1 MISERDL
8 FCVHGPQT
16 DRETDSRAGGES
28 AGGLQCCLSCDSQT
42 LGGEG
47 DGWSQ
52 TQTPRHGSPPDIRH
66 HNMTSPLGPHCSHR
80 SGSPLSHEIVAYLV
94 WR

>member
-1 MISERDL
+1 MEIFSKYILESLYKSTHKKGIFNDGMISERDL

-42 LGGEG
+42 LGGGGGGRME
-47 DGWSQ
+47 
-52 TQTPRHGSPPDIRH
+52 PD
-66 HNMTSPLGPHCSHR
+66 SDS
-80 SGSPLSHEIVAYLV
+80 
-94 WR
+94 